1 MNYFR
6 FVIPFALTV
15 SLLLLP
21 CPGYSATR
29 PDPASEQALDQ
40 GADLLAGKRV
50 MVLGDSITQGG
61 GYVTFIE
68 YLLEKQNPTL
78 DFDIISVGL
87 SSETTSGLSEEGH
100 AGGRF
105 PRPCLHERLD
115 RALAAVK
122 PELVIA
128 CYGMNDGIY
137 LPYGENRMEA
147 FRGGITHMVEKC
159 NAAGAQVILVTPPV
173 FDSGR
178 ANPDSYADYDTVLAK
193 FAQWE
198 VNSPPR
204 GVLAVA
210 DLHTPMA
217 EALAER
223 QKKDPAYYFARDGV
237 HPNEL
242 GHLIMALSILHA
254 LKIETPPGRAEELLA
269 VIQKDPLLPLVRDH
283 RKTRSGGW
291 LPYIGYT
298 RERHVAPGTGD
309 IAKVEAEA
317 ARIQQQVDAMR
328 RK

>member
-1 MNYFR
+1 MNQRR
-6 FVIPFALTV
+6 FVFAFALTL
-15 SLLLLP
+15 SFLLLP
-21 CPGYSATR
+21 CSAYSVTR
-29 PDPASEQALDQ
+29 LESASEQAVDQ
-40 GADLLAGKRV
+40 GVSLLAGKRV

-61 GYVTFIE
+61 GYVTFME
-68 YLLEKQNPTL
+68 YLLEKQNPKL

-105 PRPCLHERLD
+105 LRPCLHERLA
-115 RALAAVK
+115 RALQAVK

-137 LPYGENRMEA
+137 LPYSEERMQA
-147 FRGGITHMVEKC
+147 FRDGITRMVQKC

-173 FDSGR
+173 FDSRR
-178 ANPDSYADYDTVLAK
+178 ANPGCYADYDAVLAK

-198 VNSPPR
+198 VNSSPR

-223 QKKDPAYYFARDGV
+223 QKKDPAFHFARDGV

-242 GHLIMALSILHA
+242 GHLIMAFSILHE
-254 LKIETPPGRAEELLA
+254 LKIETPPGTPEELLA
-269 VIQKDPLLPLVRDH
+269 VIQKDPLLPLVREH
-283 RKTRSGGW
+283 RKTRSAGW

-317 ARIQQQVDAMR
+317 AKIQQQVDAMR